1 MIGRVRLRYVLLC
14 AAAIAVSGCRSSDSG
29 DAADAGPG
37 GPTADAAPQSGCD
50 PYELRPST
58 PEVFVGP
65 DGIEDRLMTYIEG
78 ATDELYVMMYLLTL
92 DQFVDAFIA
101 AHERG
106 VDVRILLDRDHEG
119 NVDSRNALLAAGV
132 PVRIS
137 PESFTHSHSKV
148 FLIDG
153 DTALVMSG
161 NLNYYSMVSERNY
174 GIVNTDA
181 DDIADIRAIFESDW
195 LDDGSFPD
203 LSCTRLLV
211 SPINARQRVL
221 DHINGAID
229 TLDMTVM
236 YISDDSVRTAVV
248 DAAERGVAVR
258 VLLADPSWIDDNYT
272 TADTLAAAGIPVRFL
287 YAFQLHAK
295 LVIADGVPL
304 IGSQNMSFTSLN
316 RNREIGAIV
325 GAESA
330 AQVARQQL
338 ESDWALGVA
347 E

>member
-1 MIGRVRLRYVLLC
+1 M
-14 AAAIAVSGCRSSDSG
+14 S
-29 DAADAGPG
+29 
-37 GPTADAAPQSGCD
+37 
-50 PYELRPST
+50 
-58 PEVFVGP
+58 
-65 DGIEDRLMTYIEG
+65 YIDG

-92 DQFVDAFIA
+92 DDFVDAFIA
-101 AHERG
+101 AHQRG

-119 NVDSRNALLAAGV
+119 NVDTRNALLAAGV
-132 PVRIS
+132 PVHDS
-137 PESFTHSHSKV
+137 PEMFTHSHSKM

-153 DTALVMSG
+153 DTAIVMSG

-174 GIVNTDA
+174 GIENTDA
-181 DDIADIRAIFESDW
+181 EDVADIRAIFESDW
-195 LDDGSFPD
+195 NDDGSFPD

-221 DHINGAID
+221 DHVND
-229 TLDMTVM
+229 TTSTLDMTVM
-236 YISDDSVRTAVV
+236 YISDDSVRAAVV
-248 DAAERGVAVR
+248 DAAERGVTVR

-272 TADTLAAAGIPVRFL
+272 TADTLEAAGVEVRFL

-295 LVIADGVPL
+295 LVIADGIPL

-325 GAESA
+325 GADSA
-330 AQVARQQL
+330 AQIARQQL

-347 E
+347 P